1 MEINTKQKQFLKGIA
16 HNAKPSII
24 IGKDGLTSGTLHSI
38 VQALESK
45 ELIKIKFN
53 AFKDKKIELAKNIEI
68 ETKSSIISK
77 IGNVFIYFRQNP
89 DVEKRKY
96 FLDKKI

>member
-1 MEINTKQKQFLKGIA
+1 MKINAKKKQLLKGLA
-16 HNAKPSII
+16 HNTKPSII

-38 VQALESK
+38 AQALESK

-53 AFKDKKIELAKNIEI
+53 AFKDKKNELAKNIEI
-68 ETKSSIISK
+68 ETKSLIISK
-77 IGNVFIYFRQNP
+77 IGNIFIYFRQNT
-89 DVEKRKY
+89 DIEKRKY

>member
-1 MEINTKQKQFLKGIA
+1 MEINTKQKKFLKGLS
-16 HNAKPSII
+16 HNIKPSII

-38 VQALESK
+38 VQALENK

-53 AFKDKKIELAKNIEI
+53 AFKDKKNELAKNIEL

-77 IGNVFIYFRQNP
+77 IGNVFIYFRQNS
-89 DVEKRKY
+89 DIEKRKY